1 MNDIN
6 LQELQQVLNDL
17 DEIIRFRLRIGVQ
30 HEEDDV
36 LTRAHYLLSRVEL
49 MLDDVDNLKFRTQ
62 PELL

>member
-17 DEIIRFRLRIGVQ
+17 DEIIRFRLRIGQ
-30 HEEDDV
+30 KEDDV
-36 LTRAHYLLSRVEL
+36 LTRAHYMLSRVEV
-49 MLDDVDNLKFRTQ
+49 MLNDVDNLKFRTH